1 MAAVSTQGLVGR
13 CHACPRTA
21 KGGPVRGASPEL
33 CADGTPEKALVRG
46 ARGAAVNEEVG
57 SPSSAVH
64 PL

>member
-1 MAAVSTQGLVGR
+1 MGR

-33 CADGTPEKALVRG
+33 CAAGTPEKALVRG
-46 ARGAAVNEEVG
+46 ATGAAVNEEVG